1 MRGVDAPALRT
12 CSGESQENCSGAS
25 CSTLS
30 AACSDAAD
38 CSGAVS
44 WSIAPSSCANF
55 VSPTMGTPYFRAF
68 CALPLMES
76 GLAATSSAHFFVT
89 PPTSRPAAVA
99 RWAHLS
105 RGMSIAPVSAMRS
118 PGWRE
123 NWAGAVPAC
132 GSQRCDCTS
141 ARSTP
146 SASATA
152 VSSSRSSSVATPSD
166 QASMASWRVNSS
178 LIASTSSAPSPEAMA
193 VCSSWRISVRGMW
206 RSTSARVSSARYVS
220 SSFAPLA
227 GRVRESCPDQEDSVP
242 RGRVRH

>member
-38 CSGAVS
+38 CSGVVS

-89 PPTSRPAAVA
+89 SPTSRPAAVA
-99 RWAHLS
+99 RWVHLS
-105 RGMSIAPVSAMRS
+105 RGMSIAPVSAMDIPRLEGELGGGGAGLWFAERRLHEREVHAVG
-118 PGWRE
+118 PGLDGELAHELLVDRL
-123 NWAGAVPAC
+123 NIVGAKPGGDGGVLQLVYLGAV
-132 GSQRCDCTS
+132 
-141 ARSTP
+141 
-146 SASATA
+146 A
-152 VSSSRSSSVATPSD
+152 VS
-166 QASMASWRVNSS
+166 
-178 LIASTSSAPSPEAMA
+178 E
-193 VCSSWRISVRGMW
+193 
-206 RSTSARVSSARYVS
+206 
-220 SSFAPLA
+220 
-227 GRVRESCPDQEDSVP
+227 P
-242 RGRVRH
+242 RACVDTG